1 MPHRQD
7 SKEDWMDVLGVILGI
22 FERTRDLLGE
32 GLGFNLGSKPL
43 RSYTVWSMKL
53 FPRRRRHAI
62 ILASALNLLH
72 KEVTKCDLQL

>member
-7 SKEDWMDVLGVILGI
+7 SKEDWMDVLGVILGN

-43 RSYTVWSMKL
+43 RSYRGVVNEVVPAATA
-53 FPRRRRHAI
+53 PRYNPCKR
-62 ILASALNLLH
+62 S
-72 KEVTKCDLQL
+72 EFTP